1 MAVGKFSEAWAKTRD
16 WVETTV
22 TTPDPHQSEGFFP
35 FKLWKFSTSQESTQ
49 ASIFPIVTGS
59 SVVINRLSISY
70 FLLAFFVLSCAFFY
84 CCLFLPSLLV
94 VFVVESASASSLWW
108 KQCCRRRCCC
118 GCCYCYC
125 RMLPQFFVVVVLMFF
140 VLFLLLPGAWRR
152 VCKASR
158 QSAQVSLAYCTL
170 SQPVGTLPTCLEEV
184 LTDHFDSFDCAFWS
198 FLHEVHSQISCRT
211 QALHGHLRAAWPG
224 NRQ

>member
-16 WVETTV
+16 WVETT
-22 TTPDPHQSEGFFP
+22 PGPHQSEGFFP

-59 SVVINRLSISY
+59 SVFSIDYQYLTS
-70 FLLAFFVLSCAFFY
+70 FWPFSFCLARFS
-84 CCLFLPSLLV
+84 
-94 VFVVESASASSLWW
+94 SASASSLWW
-108 KQCCRRRCCC
+108 KQCCHRRCCC
-118 GCCYCYC
+118 SCCYCSC

-140 VLFLLLPGAWRR
+140 VLLLLLPGAWRR

-170 SQPVGTLPTCLEEV
+170 QLCQPACWHIAHMPG
-184 LTDHFDSFDCAFWS
+184 S
-198 FLHEVHSQISCRT
+198 
-211 QALHGHLRAAWPG
+211 LR
-224 NRQ
+224 Q